1 LPRCPPGVLW
11 GHVLTYHLCMAVLVL
26 PFWHDRWALL
36 GFVISATTHGF
47 IDRRC
52 PVRWLL
58 RRTGSASFSEIQLGV
73 LSADQAPC
81 ILPCSDGRAVSGDS
95 MRSTR
100 ARLLRQDQLLVER
113 DAVHKITE
121 VDHAVPHNTVIAEVT
136 NQVTGEESTRTL
148 RWDEHVTT
156 KNRSRSRSAGLARSR
171 WNLCSSL
178 TKKIGTST
186 ATRSPTAP
194 LESIMRERIYIWVRD
209 CAPTTRSRRR
219 RSLASCG
226 MPAKRIRR
234 PFHRGSQVPGG
245 REFLSI

>member
-1 LPRCPPGVLW
+1 VLW
-11 GHVLTYHLCMAVLVL
+11 GLVLTYHLCMAVLVL

-58 RRTGSASFSEIQLGV
+58 LRTGSASFSEIQLGV

-95 MRSTR
+95 IRSAR

-113 DAVHKITE
+113 DAVHKITK
-121 VDHAVPHNTVIAEVT
+121 VDHAIPHNTVIAEVT
-136 NQVTGEESTRTL
+136 NQIVGEGSTRTL

-156 KNRSRSRSAGLARSR
+156 EEPLEV
-171 WNLCSSL
+171 
-178 TKKIGTST
+178 KIGEIGKITVELVQLADEEDRPVY

-194 LESIMRERIYIWVRD
+194 LESIMSERIYIWVRD

-219 RSLASCG
+219 RSLASCE
-226 MPAKRIRR
+226 MPAKRIPQAISSRQTSSRR
-234 PFHRGSQVPGG
+234 S
-245 REFLSI
+245 

>member
-1 LPRCPPGVLW
+1 
-11 GHVLTYHLCMAVLVL
+11 MAVLVL

-113 DAVHKITE
+113 DAVHKITK
-121 VDHAVPHNTVIAEVT
+121 VDHAIPHNTVIAEVT
-136 NQVTGEESTRTL
+136 NQVTGEGSTRTL

-156 KNRSRSRSAGLARSR
+156 EEPLEVKIGEIGKITVELVQLADEEDRPVYRYKITDGAAGIDHERTDLHLGPRLRPHNTFAAKALLSELRDASEAYSAGHFIEADKFPEVVNS
-171 WNLCSSL
+171 
-178 TKKIGTST
+178 
-186 ATRSPTAP
+186 
-194 LESIMRERIYIWVRD
+194 
-209 CAPTTRSRRR
+209 
-219 RSLASCG
+219 
-226 MPAKRIRR
+226 
-234 PFHRGSQVPGG
+234 
-245 REFLSI
+245 